1 MNGPIRKVSVFVA
14 IMMAALLANAT
25 WLEVGRA
32 NSLNQDVRNRRVTEA
47 EYARNRG
54 AILVGNDAIAQSRP
68 SDGRFKF
75 ARNYSQAELYAH
87 VTGYYSYEYGS
98 SGIELNHS
106 KQLAGTSDDQF
117 FNRLVNALTGKDP
130 VGGSTLTTINPAAQR
145 AAFEG
150 LAGRKGAVVALDYRT
165 GAVLASVSL
174 PTYDPNA
181 LSSTNLSTARTAWQR
196 LTADP
201 DKPLNNR
208 ASKEIYPPGSTFKLV
223 TAAAALENGFAPD
236 TLFEAPER
244 LRLPQT
250 NTYLTNQLD
259 CGGEK
264 ITLEQALKVSC
275 NTAFANVGL
284 QVGPEKL
291 RAQAEKFGFNQN
303 FETDVPLVASRF
315 PTELNE
321 PQTAQSA
328 IGQYEV
334 AASPLQMAMVAAAI
348 ANGGQVMQ
356 PYLVKEVR
364 ADDLSVI
371 NTQRPVRMQRAVSE
385 SNARL
390 LQEMMVKT
398 VEDGTGTAAR
408 IEGLRVGGKT
418 GTAQSAPD
426 RPPYAWFVAF
436 SDNPDVAVAVFLED
450 SGAERNDIAGGR
462 LAGPI
467 AKAVIEALR

>member
-1 MNGPIRKVSVFVA
+1 MNGPIRRVGVAVA
-14 IMMAALLANAT
+14 IMMAALLVNST

-32 NSLNQDVRNRRVTEA
+32 SSLNHDPRNRRVTEA

-54 AILVGNDAIAQSRP
+54 AIMVGNEAVAQSRP

-75 ARNYSQAELYAH
+75 ARTYPQPGLYAH

-117 FNRLVNALTGKDP
+117 LNRLFDSLAGKEP
-130 VGGSTLTTINPAAQR
+130 AGSSTVTTINAAAQK
-145 AAFEG
+145 AAYEG
-150 LAGRKGAVVALDYRT
+150 LDGRKGAVVALNYRT
-165 GAVLASVSL
+165 GEVLASVSL
-174 PTYDPNA
+174 PTYDPNS
-181 LSSTNLSTARTAWQR
+181 LSSTNLTTARQAWEK
-196 LTADP
+196 LTTDP
-201 DKPLNNR
+201 NRPLNNR

-223 TAAAALENGFAPD
+223 TAAAALESGLAPD

-250 NTYLTNQLD
+250 SNYLTNQSD
-259 CGGEK
+259 CGGAK

-284 QVGPEKL
+284 QVGADKL
-291 RAQAEKFGFNQN
+291 REQAEKFGFNQDIT
-303 FETDVPLVASRF
+303 TDVPYVASRF
-315 PTELNE
+315 PGKLNE
-321 PQTAQSA
+321 PQTAQSS

-334 AASPLQMAMVAAAI
+334 AATPLQMAMVAAAI
-348 ANGGQVMQ
+348 ANGGQVME

-364 ADDLSVI
+364 AADLSVVS
-371 NTQRPVRMQRAVSE
+371 THRPVRLQRAVSE

-390 LQEMMVKT
+390 LQQMMVAT

-418 GTAQSAPD
+418 GTAQSDPK

-436 SDNPDVAVAVFLED
+436 SDDPDVAVAVFLEEA
-450 SGAERNDIAGGR
+450 GGERSDIAGGR